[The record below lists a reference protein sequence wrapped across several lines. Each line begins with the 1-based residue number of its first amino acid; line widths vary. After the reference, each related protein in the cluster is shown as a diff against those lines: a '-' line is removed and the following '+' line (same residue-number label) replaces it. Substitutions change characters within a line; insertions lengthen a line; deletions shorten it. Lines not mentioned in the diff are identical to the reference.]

1 MSYEGDGG
9 EVSAVFRP
17 TASLQPLVSG
27 DSSMIFVAPGSVT
40 DGHFGLFR
48 RDMRARAGGPDPHF
62 HRTFSESF
70 YILQGTVAL
79 YSGDGWVEA
88 SEGDFLYVPE
98 GGVHAFRNR
107 SDEPASMLILFSPGT
122 PRERFFEATAE
133 IRESGRKLSAE
144 EWTALY
150 AEHDQYMVD
159 AAD

>member
-1 MSYEGDGG
+1 MSYQGDSG
-9 EVSAVFRP
+9 EVSAIYRP
-17 TASLQPLVSG
+17 MASVQPLVG
-27 DSSMIFVAPGSVT
+27 PDGSMIFVAPGSVT

-48 RDMRARAGGPDPHF
+48 RDMKARAGGPDPHF

-79 YSGDGWVEA
+79 YGGEGWVEA
-88 SEGDFLYVPE
+88 TGGDFLYVPE
-98 GGVHAFRNR
+98 GGVHAFSNR

-159 AAD
+159 PAE